1 MTTPNVNANQSPIS
15 YESGGSDP
23 DFHFPAAG
31 VPTRGS
37 YRERISSLPNLLLR
51 IIRR

>member
-1 MTTPNVNANQSPIS
+1 MTTPNVNADQPSIS

-23 DFHFPAAG
+23 DFYFPAAG

-37 YRERISSLPNLLLR
+37 YRERISILPSLLLR

>member
-1 MTTPNVNANQSPIS
+1 MTTPKMNADQSPVS

-23 DFHFPAAG
+23 DFYFPAAG

-37 YRERISSLPNLLLR
+37 YRERISSLSNLLLR